1 MHFSANESI
10 ARQHIAELEAEAE
23 KRRLVRSGRSHR
35 RRRRGRRAGGVRE
48 ALGYR
53 LVVLGWR
60 LLDTKPRLAH
70 RPATR

>member
-35 RRRRGRRAGGVRE
+35 R
-48 ALGYR
+48 
-53 LVVLGWR
+53 
-60 LLDTKPRLAH
+60 LDTKPRLAH

>member
-10 ARQHIAELEAEAE
+10 ARQHIAELRAQAE
-23 KRRLVRSGRSHR
+23 HR
-35 RRRRGRRAGGVRE
+35 RRLRARQLSPRRRLRRDVRE

-60 LLDTKPRLAH
+60 LLDTNPHLAH

>member
-35 RRRRGRRAGGVRE
+35 RTPNPASPTAPPPAEAGGGEPPARCH
-48 ALGYR
+48 R
-53 LVVLGWR
+53 S
-60 LLDTKPRLAH
+60 LLAMG
-70 RPATR
+70 

>member
-35 RRRRGRRAGGVRE
+35 RRRRAVRAGVRE